1 MSGDPQVQE
10 ETGKLPGEPCEE
22 VPKQTKDATGDA
34 TGDAVVTVLPVLP
47 VRSRRPSSLVAFQPD
62 ALEVEERPPP
72 TTARATLYAVVALLT
87 AATIWASVA
96 EVEQVVSAEGKMT
109 TRAPNLVIQPL
120 EISLVRSIDVKPGMV
135 VTAGTRLAVLD
146 PTVSSADVDQL
157 RTRKAALTARVERLA
172 AELGDSE
179 YAPPVDT
186 AEQALESAILQQ
198 RRSLRQ
204 AQIER
209 HDQEIA
215 HLKATLTT
223 NATDLR
229 SLSERLVILNEV
241 ENMRAQ
247 LVASQT
253 GSRLNLLEARSMR
266 LEVQGE
272 MNHLREE
279 EAGLVHKVEAH
290 KAEREAFIREFN
302 RAALEELAETRTE
315 LGRITEELVKAEFRK
330 NQVELTAPTDAIV
343 LDVAQRSSGSVL
355 QEAEPLITL
364 VPLNEPIEAEVRV
377 NAADVARVAV
387 GQTVRVKFDA
397 LPFQKHGTAYGVVKM
412 LSGDSFGSGEGEE
425 RRPPFYRARVDLTD
439 LRLRDVPEGFKIL
452 PGMVLQAEILAG
464 RRTVLSYLLYP
475 LIRGL
480 DESAREP

>member
-1 MSGDPQVQE
+1 MSGNPQVQE
-10 ETGKLPGEPCEE
+10 ETGKLSGKTPGDVQQEE
-22 VPKQTKDATGDA
+22 TGGATG
-34 TGDAVVTVLPVLP
+34 GEVVTLLP
-47 VRSRRPSSLVAFQPD
+47 VRSRRPPSLVAFQPD

-72 TTARATLYAVVALLT
+72 ATARATLYAVVALLT

-109 TRAPNLVIQPL
+109 TRAPNMVIQPL
-120 EISLVRSIDVKPGMV
+120 EVSLVRSIDVKPGMM
-135 VTAGTRLAVLD
+135 VTAGTRLAILD

-157 RTRKAALTARVERLA
+157 RTRKAALTARVDRLV
-172 AELGDSE
+172 AELGDTD
-179 YAPPVDT
+179 YVPPVDT

-204 AQIER
+204 AQLER

-215 HLKATLTT
+215 HLKATLAT
-223 NATDLR
+223 NATDLQ
-229 SLSERLVILNEV
+229 SLSERLLILNEV
-241 ENMRAQ
+241 ESMRAQ

-279 EAGLVHKVEAH
+279 EAGLVHKVEAQ
-290 KAEREAFIREFN
+290 KAEREAYIREFN
-302 RAALEELAETRTE
+302 RAALEELAESRTD
-315 LGRITEELVKAEFRK
+315 LGRVTEELVKAEFRK

-343 LDVAQRSSGSVL
+343 LDVAQRSAGSVL
-355 QEAEPLITL
+355 QEAEPLVTL
-364 VPLNEPIEAEVRV
+364 VPLNEPVEAEVHV
-377 NAADVARVAV
+377 NAADVAHVAM

-397 LPFQKHGTAYGVVKM
+397 LPFQKHGTAYGVVQT
-412 LSGDSFGSGEGEE
+412 LSSDSFGPAEGEA
-425 RRPPFYRARVDLTD
+425 RRPPFYRARVGLTD

-452 PGMVLQAEILAG
+452 PGMVVQAEILAG